1 MPCPAEKVWSGKA
14 MQPEATG
21 ALRRMGQMSCPS
33 LLLKPASRS
42 LKFNQPT
49 TWLGPN
55 GAGTVAASGGGGA
68 SIAQM
73 YICALAGTYP

>member
-21 ALRRMGQMSCPS
+21 ALRRMGQVTCPF

-49 TWLGPN
+49 AWLRPQRGLSRRRLLWRGCEHIAN
-55 GAGTVAASGGGGA
+55 VDFAAS
-68 SIAQM
+68 
-73 YICALAGTYP
+73 

>member
-21 ALRRMGQMSCPS
+21 ALRRMGQVTCPF

-49 TWLGPN
+49 AWLRPQRGL
-55 GAGTVAASGGGGA
+55 SRRRLWRGGGEA
-68 SIAQM
+68 IAK
-73 YICALAGTYP
+73 